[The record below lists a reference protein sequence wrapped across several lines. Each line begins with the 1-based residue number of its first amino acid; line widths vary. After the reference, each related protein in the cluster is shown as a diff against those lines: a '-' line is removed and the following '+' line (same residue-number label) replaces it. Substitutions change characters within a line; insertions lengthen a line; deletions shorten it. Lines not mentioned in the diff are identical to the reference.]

1 MQRYFAKEK
10 RENNFILKEED
21 FYHIKTVMRMKN
33 KEEVIVVYE
42 ESPYLCEV
50 DIDQKVVHIKN
61 QIQKSEEVIPYVR
74 LIIPALK
81 EQKIDF
87 ILQKATELGVS
98 EFIFYEAKRNMVK
111 IKDFDKK
118 KIRWERIVKE
128 ASEQSHRNTI
138 PNIQG
143 VYSVSKLNGLEGVKI
158 LCSTREKSEN
168 IKNTLKLSKTCDKM
182 NIVIGPEGGLEEQE
196 EKDLMGFQAVTLG
209 ARIMRAETVPLF
221 IMSVINYEYME

>member
-81 EQKIDF
+81 EQKI
-87 ILQKATELGVS
+87 E
-98 EFIFYEAKRNMVK
+98 
-111 IKDFDKK
+111 
-118 KIRWERIVKE
+118 
-128 ASEQSHRNTI
+128 NTI
-138 PNIQG
+138 GYTFTRATSTN
-143 VYSVSKLNGLEGVKI
+143 KI
-158 LCSTREKSEN
+158 N
-168 IKNTLKLSKTCDKM
+168 
-182 NIVIGPEGGLEEQE
+182 P
-196 EKDLMGFQAVTLG
+196 A
-209 ARIMRAETVPLF
+209 
-221 IMSVINYEYME
+221 

>member
-10 RENNFILKEED
+10 QKNDFILKEED

-33 KEEVIVVYE
+33 NDEIIVVYE
-42 ESPYLCEV
+42 ENPYLCEV
-50 DIDQKVVHIKN
+50 DIDQNIVHIK
-61 QIQKSEEVIPYVR
+61 KKEEKVEELLPYVR
-74 LIIPALK
+74 MIIPALK

-87 ILQKATELGVS
+87 ILQKSTELGVS
-98 EFIFYEAKRNMVK
+98 EFIFYEAKRSMVK

-138 PNIQG
+138 PQIRG
-143 VYSVSKLNGLEGVKI
+143 VYSIFKLNELDGVKI

-182 NIVIGPEGGLEEQE
+182 NIVIGPEGGLEERE
-196 EKDLMGFQAVTLG
+196 EKSLINFQPVTLG
-209 ARIMRAETVPLF
+209 NRIMRAETVPLF
-221 IMSVINYEYME
+221 MMSVINYEYME